1 MYDTIAAPHEPLAV
15 EQTTDRTPATA
26 RAYVAHML
34 AELGIPEQVA
44 DDVTQRAL
52 VIANELTTN
61 VYSHVGGPM
70 ELDVTLAE
78 DCGSVVITVTDHGAG
93 VPELGLPSADLLA
106 EHGYG
111 LYLTAVLA
119 DSVFEYPTVDGKT
132 IGAVIDLPE
141 SHPWDAP
148 DATALVDA
156 YDTAFVIHDL
166 DGTDS
171 GNCAADCSGCAIEV
185 TGGAL

>member
-1 MYDTIAAPHEPLAV
+1 MDTIARAHDPLAV

-26 RAYVAHML
+26 RAYVAYML

-70 ELDVTLAE
+70 ELDVTLSE

-111 LYLTAVLA
+111 LYLTSVLA
-119 DSVFEYPTVDGKT
+119 DSVFEYPTVDGKV
-132 IGAVIDLPE
+132 IGAVIKLPG
-141 SHPWDAP
+141 
-148 DATALVDA
+148 ALEDF
-156 YDTAFVIHDL
+156 DTAFVIHDL

-171 GNCAADCSGCAIEV
+171 GDCAADCSGCAIELP
-185 TGGAL
+185 GGAR